1 MPESE
6 RPRSPADIAP
16 AVAPRMMS
24 GQFPDEI
31 LDPAIR
37 EIEQQYGVVLDRDAL
52 RARLEQE
59 IGFAD
64 YGKYA
69 REQFLEGLRL
79 IEKEGLRISTDKGIF
94 LPADLAERVRRRF
107 PEPGPQTQAPGGSLS
122 SLASIL
128 ENMPGTV
135 APDSTTSPDA
145 TVSPQ
150 LTKAGSPTP
159 PFPTLKSLTRLPPA
173 LSARVH
179 ALLSSQRDPTSPSP
193 TA

>member
-1 MPESE
+1 
-6 RPRSPADIAP
+6 
-16 AVAPRMMS
+16 MMS

>member
-6 RPRSPADIAP
+6 RPRSLADTAP

-37 EIEQQYGVVLDRDAL
+37 EIEQQYGVVPDRDAL

-79 IEKEGLRISTDKGIF
+79 IVPQDDSPLTGTRRCGMLIPIRPMNHTALETRGRVADALRRWVRISLEAK
-94 LPADLAERVRRRF
+94 LN
-107 PEPGPQTQAPGGSLS
+107 EP
-122 SLASIL
+122 
-128 ENMPGTV
+128 
-135 APDSTTSPDA
+135 
-145 TVSPQ
+145 
-150 LTKAGSPTP
+150 K
-159 PFPTLKSLTRLPPA
+159 
-173 LSARVH
+173 
-179 ALLSSQRDPTSPSP
+179 
-193 TA
+193 